1 MVRALGSLAR
11 GNLGLVRIT
20 TALRAEKSATLGAN
34 SGIGAPSSGGLTGR
48 LQTQAARCGF
58 QAQQMSTPG
67 WPHDGVNDVTGQM
80 STPGWP
86 HDGVPEFCRRRVFT
100 PGAAVTYSNEFA

>member
-20 TALRAEKSATLGAN
+20 TALKAEKSATLGAN

-48 LQTQAARCGF
+48 LQTQAKKL
-58 QAQQMSTPG
+58 QSPSLSNVAQ
-67 WPHDGVNDVTGQM
+67 GVTNQSPTGQ
-80 STPGWP
+80 
-86 HDGVPEFCRRRVFT
+86 RRER
-100 PGAAVTYSNEFA
+100 